1 MGSKT
6 VGLDDDVYERLR
18 DVERDDETYSEAVK
32 RLLPGGSLL
41 GVTGILEPE
50 EVEAIED
57 RLSEKYARSKEHRR
71 AQFEDRG

>member
-6 VGLDDDVYERLR
+6 IRLDDDVYERLR
-18 DVERDDETYSEAVK
+18 DVKRDDETYSEAVD

-41 GVTGILEPE
+41 DLTGILEPE
-50 EVEAIED
+50 EVADIED